1 MLELSKIMQEAFPK
15 YAKKLPKKEMPIFMA
30 KLISYFDSSV
40 KKLLP
45 DLGILMQ
52 TDTSYSEDLLGMKF
66 KPAKDSIIDAG
77 NSVIRL
83 GLV

>member
-1 MLELSKIMQEAFPK
+1 M
-15 YAKKLPKKEMPIFMA
+15 
-30 KLISYFDSSV
+30 
-40 KKLLP
+40 LP

-52 TDTSYSEDLLGMKF
+52 TDTSYSENLLDMKF

>member
-1 MLELSKIMQEAFPK
+1 MPNFML
-15 YAKKLPKKEMPIFMA
+15 
-30 KLISYFDSSV
+30 KLISYLDSSA
-40 KKLLP
+40 KLMVP
-45 DLGILMQ
+45 ELGILMQ
-52 TDTSYSEDLLGMKF
+52 TNTSYSEDLLGMKF

>member
-1 MLELSKIMQEAFPK
+1 MQK
-15 YAKKLPKKEMPIFMA
+15 NYQKKEMPNFML
-30 KLISYFDSSV
+30 KLISYLDSSA
-40 KKLLP
+40 KLMVP
-45 DLGILMQ
+45 ELGILMQ

-66 KPAKDSIIDAG
+66 KPAKDSIVDAG

>member
-1 MLELSKIMQEAFPK
+1 ML
-15 YAKKLPKKEMPIFMA
+15 KKTMPIFMA
-30 KLISYFDSSV
+30 KLISYFDSSM
-40 KKLLP
+40 KKLVP
-45 DLGILMQ
+45 DLGILMK

-66 KPAKDSIIDAG
+66 KPAKDSIVDAG

>member
-1 MLELSKIMQEAFPK
+1 ML
-15 YAKKLPKKEMPIFMA
+15 
-30 KLISYFDSSV
+30 KLISYLDSSA
-40 KKLLP
+40 KLMVP
-45 DLGILMQ
+45 ELGILMQ

-66 KPAKDSIIDAG
+66 KPAKDSIVDAG

>member
-1 MLELSKIMQEAFPK
+1 ML
-15 YAKKLPKKEMPIFMA
+15 
-30 KLISYFDSSV
+30 KLISYLDSSA
-40 KKLLP
+40 KLMVP
-45 DLGILMQ
+45 ELGILMQ